1 MEVNILSSGVYRMM
15 RRKDLGQ
22 AVVEHTFNPRWADLL
37 DSKTAKTTWRSPVLG
52 GKKRTKERSRKI
64 LSTFGT
70 YQTFLYEAV
79 IGEHGPI
86 EEQCAFTL

>member
-52 GKKRTKERSRKI
+52 GKKEQKKGLER
-64 LSTFGT
+64 
-70 YQTFLYEAV
+70 FLAPLAH
-79 IGEHGPI
+79 IKPSSMK
-86 EEQCAFTL
+86 QS